1 MVNIPSDIFENDL
14 SFWLEQQTLL
24 CQQEDMAAFVF
35 LERISRAQ
43 MFERDRGEDFPF
55 IEEIKITAEEEG
67 IIHKNDLINSE
78 NIEIK
83 AYCLDLLRKKAKDKR
98 GISAQAS
105 DAYLQLA
112 VRTQSPWF
120 LIRAITVRSIK
131 AIKSAEFVYSISDNL
146 KWVHPNW
153 YKQIAEEM
161 KKTYSSDELQSVI
174 AFINQRITQVDD
186 LSHRDN
192 ERACLDALKELGSI
206 TDDDWHYRKALSFE
220 SELDYSNETKG
231 ENTILALA
239 PQIAQDA
246 FKEISFVWKKYNEVY
261 NRIKDKLIKEQKF
274 FAEMLGV
281 IGVKETISVPQKVMD
296 NIDKCV
302 QRMNLDNPIDL
313 LAELASWPMVPAESY
328 DRYCKQSA
336 KASPMLFLAF
346 GRSMLGAEG
355 QNLGSA
361 DPKESLRI
369 DAHRYFRNY
378 SKCAV
383 IKFLQAYWKKEQPF
397 GEDSLIKRLLGEKSS
412 QFIEP
417 DRKYIWVRGFVSA
430 IKDDFLT
437 AVHLL
442 TPQIERYIVK
452 AAEHYCG
459 SLKSYERADHQDEG
473 GLMKALTCLKPHLEE
488 YLYEELYFY
497 LLNGADTNLRSNIA
511 HGLWPANRVVE
522 EGPYLFWLALKMC
535 YREKEIIKS

>member
-1 MVNIPSDIFENDL
+1 MFNIPSDIFENDL

-24 CQQEDMAAFVF
+24 CQQEDKAAFVF
-35 LERISRAQ
+35 LERIPHAQ
-43 MFERDRGEDFPF
+43 MFERDRGEGFPF
-55 IEEIKITAEEEG
+55 IEEIKITAEEEK

-131 AIKSAEFVYSISDNL
+131 AIKSAEFVCSISDNL

-206 TDDDWHYRKALSFE
+206 TEDEWHYRKALSFE

-246 FKEISFVWKKYNEVY
+246 FKEISFVWKKYKDVY
-261 NRIKDKLIKEQKF
+261 DRLKAKLIKEQKF
-274 FAEMLGV
+274 FVDMMGV
-281 IGVKETISVPQKVMD
+281 IGVKETIGVPQKVMA

-302 QRMNLDNPIDL
+302 QKMELDDPMDL
-313 LAELASWPMVPAESY
+313 LSELAAWPMVPAESY
-328 DRYCKQSA
+328 DNFCKQSA
-336 KASPMLFLAF
+336 KASPMLSLAF
-346 GRSMLGAEG
+346 GRSMLGDEG

-361 DPKESLRI
+361 EPQEALRI
-369 DAHRYFRNY
+369 EAHRYYRNY
-378 SKCAV
+378 TKCAV
-383 IKFLQAYWKKEQPF
+383 VKILQAYWQKEKDLD
-397 GEDSLIKRLLGEKSS
+397 EESLIKRLLSEKSS
-412 QFIEP
+412 QFVEL
-417 DRKYIWVRGFVSA
+417 DRKYIWVSGFVSA
-430 IKDDFLT
+430 IKDDFLA

-442 TPQIERYIVK
+442 TPQIERYLVK

-459 SLKSYERADHQDEG
+459 SLKSYERTDHQDEG

-488 YLYEELYFY
+488 CMYEELYFY

-535 YREKEIIKS
+535 FREGEIIIG

>member
-1 MVNIPSDIFENDL
+1 MIAIPSDIFENDL
-14 SFWLEQQTLL
+14 NFWLEQQTLL
-24 CQQEDMAAFVF
+24 CQQEDKAAFVF
-35 LERISRAQ
+35 LERISHAQ
-43 MFERDRGEDFPF
+43 MFERDRGECFPF
-55 IEEIKITAEEEG
+55 IEEIKITAEEEK

-98 GISAQAS
+98 GISAHAS

-174 AFINQRITQVDD
+174 AFISQRITQVDD

-281 IGVKETISVPQKVMD
+281 IGVKETISVPQKVME

-302 QRMNLDNPIDL
+302 HRMNLDNPIDL

-336 KASPMLFLAF
+336 KASPMLSLAF
-346 GRSMLGAEG
+346 GRSMLGDEG

-361 DPKESLRI
+361 DPKEALRI
-369 DAHRYFRNY
+369 EAHRYFRNY

-383 IKFLQAYWKKEQPF
+383 IKILHAYWQKGNELD
-397 GEDSLIKRLLGEKSS
+397 EESLIKRLLSEKSS

-417 DRKYIWVRGFVSA
+417 DRKYIWVSGFVSA
-430 IKDDFLT
+430 IKDDFLA

-442 TPQIERYIVK
+442 TPQIERYLVK

-459 SLKSYERADHQDEG
+459 SLKSYERTDHQDEG

-488 YLYEELYFY
+488 CMYEELYFY